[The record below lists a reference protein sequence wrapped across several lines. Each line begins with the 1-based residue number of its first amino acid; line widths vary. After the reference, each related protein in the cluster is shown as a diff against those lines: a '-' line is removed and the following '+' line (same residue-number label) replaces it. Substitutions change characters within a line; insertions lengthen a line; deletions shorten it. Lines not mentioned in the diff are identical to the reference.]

1 MRKIA
6 LIACLLL
13 PAHLL
18 LAQRFAGHPTGTQW
32 RQVNNDT
39 VRVIFPRG
47 LEQQALD
54 VVTTIRALGLHTLPT
69 IGDRARKISI
79 VLQPHTTVSNGYVGL
94 GPRRSEL
101 LLTPRQNPFELGSM
115 PWHQYLTLHE
125 YRHVQQYNNFRK
137 GISKAFSILFG
148 QDGLSLAASAAVPN
162 WFWEGDAVYQE
173 TLLSEQGRG
182 RLPYFFNDFRSLWAA
197 GKNYSW
203 MKLRNGSLRDLVPD
217 HYRLGYL
224 LVAYGREKYGDDFW
238 RKVTDDAVR
247 YKGLF
252 YPFQRAVKKYSGQLY
267 KDFRENALQ
276 YFRDSAFHYFAG
288 SALPFFPESSPGYYR
303 SGLTDAG
310 TLDSLSRWAAAQ
322 RHFAEDQE
330 FPQWI
335 SDDSLVFVR
344 SSYRR
349 IPAFVVQHAAGGPE
363 RKIRVRDI
371 SLDNYFS
378 YRNGQLVYTAYEPD
392 QVWNWHDY
400 SVIKILDMHT
410 GQQRTLS
417 HKSKYFAPDLSPDGS
432 KVVAVQLE
440 PGKDTALHVLD
451 AITGEVLHRVP
462 NPDGLIYNFPK
473 FYNNETIVSAVRNRE
488 GAMTLALV
496 QVNDGSMQTLLPWT
510 YQVIGFPQV
519 HGDTITFSASR
530 NGQDVLYALIGEQLY
545 LLSTK
550 GINVT
555 TGNYQWSMR
564 NGKATWS
571 AFTAAGQR
579 LVVKH
584 IEAGDLAP
592 VSPETI
598 TTPLPAFS
606 VRFPAPISLEAPV
619 LPSDSIVR
627 FPKINGIINVHSWRP
642 YISDPDYTFSLLSQ
656 NVLNTLQGELY
667 FNYNRNEKFKE
678 TGASLVYGGL
688 FPYLT
693 VAALGLFHRTMS
705 DTPTATTWNE
715 FGARVGVLA
724 PFNFTSGRYYKNLTL
739 AAGYNVRNV
748 YYTGLAKNRYLDG
761 RFSYLDFSASYT
773 AQLQQARM
781 HIYPRLGLALHARY
795 RTTTKGGA
803 AHQWLTSNSLYLPGI
818 SQTHNLVLNAAYH
831 ARDTLGN
838 YFFTSSFPF
847 SRGYTNINFP
857 RMWKLGVNYHF
868 PLLYP
873 DWGFGNIVYFL
884 RVRAN
889 GFYDHTDV
897 QILRTGMHFQ
907 FRSAGTEIYFDTKWW
922 NEYNVSFGFRY
933 SYLYDSALLGLSPH
947 QWEFILPVNLLG
959 R

>member
-1 MRKIA
+1 MRTIA

-13 PAHLL
+13 TGHLL
-18 LAQRFAGHPTGTQW
+18 LAQRFAGHPAGTQW

-39 VRVIFPRG
+39 VRVLFPKG

-69 IGDRARKISI
+69 IGDRVRKISI
-79 VLQPHTTVSNGYVGL
+79 VLQPGTTVSNGYVGL

-101 LLTPRQNPFELGSM
+101 LLTPRQNPFELGSL

-173 TLLSEQGRG
+173 TLLSDQGRG

-197 GKNYSW
+197 DKQYSW
-203 MKLRNGSLRDLVPD
+203 MKLRNGSLRDFVPD

-252 YPFQRAVKKYSGQLY
+252 YPFQRAVKKYSGQDY
-267 KDFRENALQ
+267 RSFRQSALH
-276 YFRDSAFHYFAG
+276 YFRTSI
-288 SALPFFPESSPGYYR
+288 
-303 SGLTDAG
+303 TDAAAN
-310 TLDSLSRWAAAQ
+310 DSMSNWAARQ

-335 SDDSLVFVR
+335 SSDSLVFVR

-363 RKIRVRDI
+363 RKIRVKDI

-378 YRNGQLVYTAYEPD
+378 YRNGQLVYAAYEPD
-392 QVWNWHDY
+392 RLWNWHDY
-400 SVIKILDMHT
+400 SVIKILDLHT
-410 GQQRTLS
+410 AQQRTLTRQ
-417 HKSKYFAPDLSPDGS
+417 SKYFAPDLSPDGS
-432 KVVAVQLE
+432 KVVAVQLA
-440 PGKDTALHVLD
+440 PGKDTALHLLD
-451 AITGEVLHRVP
+451 AGTGAVLHRVP
-462 NPDGLIYNFPK
+462 NPDGLIYNYPK
-473 FYNNETIVSAVRNRE
+473 FYNAATIVSAVRNRE
-488 GAMTLALV
+488 GMMTLAAIRV
-496 QVNDGSMQTLLPWT
+496 QDGAVKTLLPWS

-519 HGDTITFSASR
+519 HGDTITFTASR
-530 NGQDVLYALIGEQLY
+530 GDQDVLYALIGEQLY
-545 LLSTK
+545 LLSAPA
-550 GINVT
+550 INQS
-555 TGNYQWSMR
+555 TGNYQWSIH
-564 NGKATWS
+564 NGKAVWS

-579 LVVKH
+579 LVVKAL
-584 IEAGDLAP
+584 EAGELAP
-592 VSPETI
+592 VSPESI
-598 TTPLPAFS
+598 TAPLHSFS
-606 VRFPAPISLEAPV
+606 VRFPARIAPDAPV
-619 LPSDSIVR
+619 LPGDTAIK
-627 FPKINGIINVHSWRP
+627 FPKINGLINIHSWRP

-667 FNYNRNEKFKE
+667 FNYNRNEKYKE
-678 TGASLVYGGL
+678 AGASLVYGGI

-693 VAALGLFHRTMS
+693 LSVAGVFDRS
-705 DTPTATTWNE
+705 VPDTPTAATWNE
-715 FGARVGVLA
+715 LGTRIGVLA
-724 PFNFTSGRYYKNLTL
+724 PFNFTSGRYYKNLSL
-739 AAGYNVRNV
+739 SAGYNVRDV
-748 YYTGLAKNRYLDG
+748 YFTGASKNRYRNG
-761 RFSYLDFSASYT
+761 HFNYLDFSASYT

-781 HIYPRLGLALHARY
+781 HIYPRLGLALLGRY
-795 RTTTKGGA
+795 RTTTTGGTA
-803 AHQWLTSNSLYLPGI
+803 NQWLSSNSLYLPGV
-818 SQTHNLVLNAAYH
+818 SQTHNLIINGALQG
-831 ARDTLGN
+831 RDTLQN
-838 YFFTSSFPF
+838 YIFSNNFPF
-847 SRGYTNINFP
+847 SRGYTNLDFP

-873 DWGFGNIVYFL
+873 DWGFANMVYFL

-897 QILRTGMHFQ
+897 QSLRTGIHFQ
-907 FRSAGTEIYFDTKWW
+907 FRSAGAEVYFDTKWW
-922 NEYNVSFGFRY
+922 NEYEVSFGFRY
-933 SYLYDSALLGLSPH
+933 SHLYDGALLGLAPH